1 MMTGLK
7 IAHWVGVLM
16 LMIGL
21 AIYAFTSL
29 TQEIN
34 GMLIVATLIG
44 LGLVMMS
51 PFPIVMFFQWARSQ
65 EESQ

>member
-7 IAHWVGVLM
+7 ITHWVGVFM
-16 LMIGL
+16 LLVGV
-21 AIYAFTSL
+21 AIYFFTSL

-34 GMLIVATLIG
+34 GMLLVATLIG

-51 PFPIVMFFQWARSQ
+51 PFPIVMFIQWARSQ
-65 EESQ
+65 EES